1 MSSYFSGFSDL
12 IEKYVSYQKASD
24 SWSENGNG
32 LNIKYFD
39 RYCALY
45 YPGQLVLEYK

>member
-24 SWSENGNG
+24 SWSKTEM
-32 LNIKYFD
+32 
-39 RYCALY
+39 
-45 YPGQLVLEYK
+45 V